1 MSVVKF
7 VKNLLLTGAMFFST
21 YESYALS
28 ALDINYPSVAQLK
41 QLQLN
46 STPVNNV
53 EQKSRLLAQSN
64 KQQKVSG
71 KASYEAY

>member
-7 VKNLLLTGAMFFST
+7 VKTLLLTGAMFFST
-21 YESYALS
+21 HESYALS

-46 STPVNNV
+46 SARVNNV

-64 KQQKVSG
+64 KQHKVSVR
-71 KASYEAY
+71 ASYEAY